1 MTKERSVRVSAAGII
16 VQDGEILRQTAAREV
31 KEETDAEVEVERLLI
46 TAESASFKV
55 KYVTVQHTS

>member
-1 MTKERSVRVSAAGII
+1 MAKERSVRVSAAGII
-16 VQDGEILRQTAAREV
+16 VQDGETLRQTAAREV

-46 TAESASFKV
+46 TAESAAFEV

>member
-16 VQDGEILRQTAAREV
+16 VQDGETLRQTAAREV

-46 TAESASFKV
+46 TAESAPFEV